1 MQFTT
6 YAQVAGQLQRAASRE
21 ELEAAAQLIQFVGGF
36 DDQNR
41 LGQVF
46 KAKAAEFKQ

>member
-1 MQFTT
+1 MPTFE
-6 YAQVAGQLQRAASRE
+6 QVAGQLRRAASKE